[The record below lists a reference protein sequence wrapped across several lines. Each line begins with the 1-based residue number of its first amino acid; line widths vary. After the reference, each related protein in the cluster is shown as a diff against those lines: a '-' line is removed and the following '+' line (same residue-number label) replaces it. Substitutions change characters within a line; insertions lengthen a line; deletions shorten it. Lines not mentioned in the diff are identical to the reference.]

1 MATRNKGACDSGT
14 HSICVLTW
22 LLGISITV
30 AVIST
35 AIALPV
41 YFAAYKVQLS
51 RNGRLIKSECTIT
64 DYTVNE
70 KICQRE
76 CNCYT
81 HYDQYTKRY
90 STRCSSCPYTC
101 FGWTRYAEYTL
112 ERDAD
117 GDGDEREGDEYN
129 AGDYNETV
137 TTGVESGEKG
147 EKHRYIEA
155 SGTSDF
161 RGSAVTSA
169 ESKPAGSQWTCYY
182 DPNDLSLVRSSYYN
196 TAPLYGFCIFL
207 FVLMGVSIALC
218 FFTGPSLLICCTWCD
233 GGEKDGD
240 LEGYNGAADRV
251 GSTRQIRDRELND
264 VRDYYSGQRERRESK
279 QAPTQS
285 LGGRSVVRPLNASI
299 GPTL

>member
-1 MATRNKGACDSGT
+1 MTRKGACDSGC
-14 HSICVLTW
+14 SICVLTW
-22 LLGISITV
+22 LLSISITV

-51 RNGRLIKSECTIT
+51 RNGRLTKSECTIT
-64 DYTVNE
+64 DYTISE

-81 HYDQYTKRY
+81 HYDEYTKRH

-112 ERDAD
+112 ERDGD
-117 GDGDEREGDEYN
+117 DEGEGDGDERQGDEYN
-129 AGDYNETV
+129 VGDYNETE
-137 TTGVESGEKG
+137 TTTQSDVSG

-155 SGTSDF
+155 YGTSDF
-161 RGSAVTSA
+161 RSSAVTSA

-196 TAPLYGFCIFL
+196 TSPLLGFCIFL
-207 FVLMGVSIALC
+207 FVLMGVSIAIC
-218 FFTGPSLLICCTWCD
+218 FFTGPSLLICCTLCD
-233 GGEKDGD
+233 DANRDSD
-240 LEGYNGAADRV
+240 LEGYNR
-251 GSTRQIRDRELND
+251 RQIRDRELDD
-264 VRDYYSGQRERRESK
+264 VRDYYRDADAPKRERRESK
-279 QAPTQS
+279 QAPTP
-285 LGGRSVVRPLNASI
+285 LGGRSGVHPLNATLS
-299 GPTL
+299 PTL